1 MAQQT
6 KECNIKDT
14 HVNKIWNLFLTFHI
28 FIVLINAINHK
39 DKHSFKDILWQEFK
53 NVFSKPVISK
63 VFTQTL

>member
-39 DKHSFKDILWQEFK
+39 DKHSFKDVFRKKFE
-53 NVFSKPVISK
+53 NVFSESVVAE
-63 VFTQTL
+63 VFA